1 MFISV
6 ENIISHQSRDTYFE
20 PVQKF
25 PLVSIRSDEHLELAK
40 SFLQELFIGNCQDE
54 GTATYI
60 ETLSDLMGVYE
71 DEHYPI
77 APPSEAEMLKHF
89 MDAQNITTEQLCHQT
104 GVDSVTIHDVLAG
117 HAKLSDDDTAA
128 IAKFFQI
135 EPGVLVRDTL

>member
-1 MFISV
+1 MSISV
-6 ENIISHQSRDTYFE
+6 ENIISHQSCDTYFE
-20 PVQKF
+20 LVQRF

-40 SFLQELFIGNCQDE
+40 SFLQKLFIENCQDE
-54 GTATYI
+54 GTTTYI
-60 ETLSDLMGVYE
+60 DTLSDLMGVYE

-89 MDAQNITTEQLCHQT
+89 MDAQNVTTEQLCHQT
-104 GVDSVTIHDVLAG
+104 GIDPATIHEVLVG
-117 HAKLSDDDTAA
+117 HAKLPDDDTVA